1 MVFSRRLWQAGP
13 MSGVKGE
20 SFDKGASGE
29 SWDRA

>member
-20 SFDKGASGE
+20 PFDKGASGE